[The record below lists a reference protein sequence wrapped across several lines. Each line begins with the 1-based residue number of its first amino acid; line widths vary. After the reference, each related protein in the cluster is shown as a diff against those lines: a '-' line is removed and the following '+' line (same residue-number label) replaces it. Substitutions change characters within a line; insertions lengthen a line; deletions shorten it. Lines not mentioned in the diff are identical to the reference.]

1 VKAFSLVELLV
12 TLAIIGLLATFL
24 FPSAKQ
30 AMLAA
35 KKSNDI
41 SAAKQL
47 IIAFHSHLSDNNNI
61 FIKPY
66 DINGVAT
73 DANGKEM
80 SGEDSHEAHRWPWRL
95 APYLNYGMYGSV
107 LVNESKS
114 FIESQGGLSQSYLVS
129 VIPSLGMNNY
139 LGGNDSSGPS
149 ATSSNVAVNALQIP
163 KPGRMIVFCTS
174 RSEAVGKKYRGFY
187 YVMPPTLTKYDDN
200 SSARSTGFVS
210 ARYSDNAVAAF
221 LDGHVETIPYS
232 DLTNKALWMK
242 TAQ

>member
-1 VKAFSLVELLV
+1 MKAFTLVELLV
-12 TLAIIGLLATFL
+12 VIGIIGILAGFGLPTYK
-24 FPSAKQ
+24 S

-47 IIAFHSHLSDNNNI
+47 ITAFHSHLGDNNNV

-66 DINGVAT
+66 DINGVAK
-73 DANGKEM
+73 DMSGGEL

-114 FIESQGGLSQSYLVS
+114 FVESQGGLSQTYLVS

-149 ATSSNVAVNALQIP
+149 SANINVAVNALQVP
-163 KPGRMIVFCTS
+163 KPGKMIVFCTS

-187 YVMPPTLTKYDDN
+187 YVMPPTSSKYNDDT
-200 SSARSTGFVS
+200 SSKSTGYIS
-210 ARYSDNAVAAF
+210 ARYNNNAVAAF
-221 LDGHVETIPYS
+221 LDGHVEVLQFS
-232 DLTNKALWMK
+232 DLTNKAYWIK
-242 TAQ
+242 TSQ